1 MIVVYGETTHVAIIG
16 DRLKGTEVLYVRPD
30 GAHGGEVR
38 VIMLDRA
45 PQSVTALAA
54 DSCVEPAVP
63 VLDALADIVELAR
76 ARRNVPSERILSI
89 CRSHGVDPGNI
100 MG

>member
-16 DRLKGTEVLYVRPD
+16 DRLKGTEVLYARPD

-38 VIMLDRA
+38 VIALDRA
-45 PQSVTALAA
+45 PQSVKALVA
-54 DSCVEPAVP
+54 DSCVEPSMP
-63 VLDALADIVELAR
+63 VLDALADIVGLAHT
-76 ARRNVPSERILSI
+76 RRNIPADRILSI
-89 CRSHGVDPGNI
+89 CRSHGVDTDNI